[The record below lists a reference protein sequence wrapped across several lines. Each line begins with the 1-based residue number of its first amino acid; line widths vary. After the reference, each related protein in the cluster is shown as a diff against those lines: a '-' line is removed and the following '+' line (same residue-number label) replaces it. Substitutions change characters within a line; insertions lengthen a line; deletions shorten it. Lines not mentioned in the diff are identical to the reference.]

1 MPFRAYS
8 APLHALSVITM
19 FSTGNR
25 QNDEE
30 RGQGG
35 EPRITYLFFFEELI
49 AVIKNCPKGPARL
62 SHEEIGASRTSGGGD
77 LTTR

>member
-1 MPFRAYS
+1 
-8 APLHALSVITM
+8 M

-35 EPRITYLFFFEELI
+35 ESRISYPLLFFEVLI
-49 AVIKNCPKGPARL
+49 VVMKNCPKGSAQP
-62 SHEEIGASRTSGGGD
+62 SHEEIGASRTNGEGD
-77 LTTR
+77 LMTR